1 MLQVSVTSTL
11 GKSLEHAYANRRWAI
26 WVWSLEERL
35 DREFEFISYLL
46 TEHCRGEGTR
56 FVKGQAEC
64 GGSAGKESA
73 CSAGNWVQ
81 SLG

>member
-11 GKSLEHAYANRRWAI
+11 GKSLEHVYANWRWAI

-35 DREFEFISYLL
+35 DGEFEFISYLL
-46 TEHCRGEGTR
+46 TEHWRAKGTR
-56 FVKGQAEC
+56 FVKGQAEY